1 MANIQSKKVVESNK
15 KNLQLLH
22 NKFGFKT
29 ILKLTGD
36 KGKRKNIFKKAV
48 KLVKNKLGD
57 NIEEKDNSFIE
68 KIILET
74 ITNIFELPIEAL
86 TQFSFVK
93 KIAKTI
99 WNKLIKKELKF
110 IKRNLSRL

>member
-36 KGKRKNIFKKAV
+36 EGKRKENIEIAV
-48 KLVKNKLGD
+48 KQVKNKLGN

-68 KIILET
+68 KIISET
-74 ITNIFELPIEAL
+74 ITNIFELPIETF

-93 KIAKTI
+93 KISKAI
-99 WNKLIKKELKF
+99 WNKVDKE
-110 IKRNLSRL
+110 

>member
-1 MANIQSKKVVESNK
+1 MANIQSKKVVESSK

-36 KGKRKNIFKKAV
+36 KGKREKIFKKAA
-48 KLVKNKLGD
+48 KLVKNKLGGD
-57 NIEEKDNSFIE
+57 IDEKDNSFIE

-74 ITNIFELPIEAL
+74 TDTFELSIELL

-93 KIAKTI
+93 KFAKAI
-99 WNKLIKKELKF
+99 WKKVDKE
-110 IKRNLSRL
+110 

>member
-1 MANIQSKKVVESNK
+1 MANIQSKKVVKSNK
-15 KNLQLLH
+15 TNLQLLH

-36 KGKRKNIFKKAV
+36 KGKQEKIFKKAA

-57 NIEEKDNSFIE
+57 DIDEKDNSFIE

-74 ITNIFELPIEAL
+74 ITDTFKLSIEVL

-93 KIAKTI
+93 KFAKAI
-99 WNKLIKKELKF
+99 WNKVDKE
-110 IKRNLSRL
+110 

>member
-1 MANIQSKKVVESNK
+1 MTNIQSKKVIESNK

-36 KGKRKNIFKKAV
+36 KGKRKKIFKKAV
-48 KLVKNKLGD
+48 KLVKNKLGH

-86 TQFSFVK
+86 TQFNFVK
-93 KIAKTI
+93 KFIKAI
-99 WNKLIKKELKF
+99 WNKVDKE
-110 IKRNLSRL
+110 

>member
-36 KGKRKNIFKKAV
+36 KGKRKKIFKKAV
-48 KLVKNKLGD
+48 KLVKNKFAD

-68 KIILET
+68 EALT
-74 ITNIFELPIEAL
+74 QLPIEAL
-86 TQFSFVK
+86 TQFNFVK
-93 KIAKTI
+93 KFTKAI
-99 WNKLIKKELKF
+99 WNKVDKE
-110 IKRNLSRL
+110 

>member
-36 KGKRKNIFKKAV
+36 KGKREKIFKKAV

-57 NIEEKDNSFIE
+57 GIEEKDNSFIE

-74 ITNIFELPIEAL
+74 ITDIFELSIEAL

-93 KIAKTI
+93 KFAKAI
-99 WNKLIKKELKF
+99 WNKVDKE
-110 IKRNLSRL
+110 

>member
-36 KGKRKNIFKKAV
+36 KGKRKKILKKQS
-48 KLVKNKLGD
+48 D
-57 NIEEKDNSFIE
+57 
-68 KIILET
+68 
-74 ITNIFELPIEAL
+74 
-86 TQFSFVK
+86 
-93 KIAKTI
+93 
-99 WNKLIKKELKF
+99 
-110 IKRNLSRL
+110 

>member
-1 MANIQSKKVVESNK
+1 MLFCFGFQHVILLKVVESNT

-36 KGKRKNIFKKAV
+36 KAKRKKVFKKAV

-57 NIEEKDNSFIE
+57 DIEKKDNSFIG

-74 ITNIFELPIEAL
+74 TTDIFEVPIEAL

-93 KIAKTI
+93 KIAKAI
-99 WNKLIKKELKF
+99 WNKVDKE
-110 IKRNLSRL
+110 

>member
-36 KGKRKNIFKKAV
+36 KGKQEKIFKKAA

-57 NIEEKDNSFIE
+57 DIDEKDNSFIE
-68 KIILET
+68 KMILET
-74 ITNIFELPIEAL
+74 ITDTFKLSIEVL

-93 KIAKTI
+93 KFAKAI
-99 WNKLIKKELKF
+99 WNKVDKE
-110 IKRNLSRL
+110 